1 MSSPYRTDVCICL
14 VFLYQQHCFRLVAQF
29 CAYVS
34 PRVLISLVLMQDGVN
49 VYLPLVR
56 PCHQQGDDVRRFA
69 GAIDV
74 VDHIPDAI
82 NDD

>member
-1 MSSPYRTDVCICL
+1 
-14 VFLYQQHCFRLVAQF
+14 
-29 CAYVS
+29 
-34 PRVLISLVLMQDGVN
+34 MQDGVN

-74 VDHIPDAI
+74 VDHISDAV
-82 NDD
+82 DDD